1 VADKNKRRRNAF
13 EPWEQQPDSTRD
25 PESIP
30 PLPSRPPTPIDLIP
44 AAELGH
50 RNRGWDQQ
58 HRAWSYKIPDP
69 LRQRAL
75 EIRDAITGIAQ
86 SGSATTDEIAFAF
99 ISLALSHVERGIFT
113 PQGRTDPRRQKM
125 AVVWE
130 ESESKRPQE
139 IPPKKV
145 RNKKPAISR
154 KNLFLAYRWPASVH
168 QQLCRISGNT
178 LARGEVV
185 VALLQHSLD
194 AYRHGSLRLKFQ
206 PRITISGEWS

>member
-1 VADKNKRRRNAF
+1 MADKNKQRRNAF

-44 AAELGH
+44 AAELRH

-113 PQGRTDPRRQKM
+113 LQGRT
-125 AVVWE
+125 E
-130 ESESKRPQE
+130 
-139 IPPKKV
+139 
-145 RNKKPAISR
+145 KPAISR

-194 AYRHGSLRLKFQ
+194 AYRHGSLRLIFQ
-206 PRITISGEWS
+206 PRTTISGEWS